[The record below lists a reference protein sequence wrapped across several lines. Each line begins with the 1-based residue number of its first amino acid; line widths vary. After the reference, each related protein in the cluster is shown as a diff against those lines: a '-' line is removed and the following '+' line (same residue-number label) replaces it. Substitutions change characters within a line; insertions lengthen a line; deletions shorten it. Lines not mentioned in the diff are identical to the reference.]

1 MPSTPV
7 VSIRIAGVGDAPDI
21 ATLHTDSWRRH
32 YRGAYS
38 NRYLDGDLY
47 ADRLAVWTERMNSCD
62 YEHFTVLAEHPD
74 RAVGFAHVALD
85 ADPIWGA
92 LVDNLHVA
100 HGVQRN
106 GIGTLLLD
114 RAARIIID
122 RRPGSGVYLWVL
134 EHNEGARAFYVS
146 RSGILRDP
154 ELAAPPRGDPRN
166 LNGAPRKIRVVWSDP
181 ASLVLSG
188 PPLP

>member
-92 LVDNLHVA
+92 LVDNLHVSHSA
-100 HGVQRN
+100 QGR
-106 GIGTLLLD
+106 GIGSLLLD
-114 RAARIIID
+114 HAARRVIEQ
-122 RRPGSGVYLWVL
+122 RPGSGIYLWVL
-134 EHNEGARAFYVS
+134 ELNAGATAFYVS
-146 RSGILRDP
+146 RKGVLRDS
-154 ELAAPPRGDPRN
+154 ELSSAPGKDPRN
-166 LNGAPRKIRVVWSDP
+166 LHGSPRRIRVVWEDP
-181 ASLVLSG
+181 RALLIS
-188 PPLP
+188 P